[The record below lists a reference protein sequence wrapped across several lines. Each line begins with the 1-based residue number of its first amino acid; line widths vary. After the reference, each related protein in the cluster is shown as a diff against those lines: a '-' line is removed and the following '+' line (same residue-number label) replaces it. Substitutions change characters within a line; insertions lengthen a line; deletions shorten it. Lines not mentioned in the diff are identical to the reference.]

1 MTRRT
6 LTGWTCAGLFALGSP
21 LTAKPPELPARPTTD
36 GTAPTPLEQDH
47 FQTAKPA
54 APKLLPAALRD
65 SQPGKYDPPMAVG
78 TLAALLTPFDA
89 AARAVAGTIVA
100 SYTPAQDG
108 SRNDERRP
116 LVTPAGDTQSAE
128 PPFAAK
134 DAGAPDLAALQLKV
148 LREAARQYRDAVAG
162 GDKTLTAQT
171 GKTLDAV
178 LKQTKND

>member
-6 LTGWTCAGLFALGSP
+6 LTGWACAGLFALGSP

-36 GTAPTPLEQDH
+36 GTAPTPMEQDH
-47 FQTAKPA
+47 FQTAKPV

-65 SQPGKYDPPMAVG
+65 GQPGKYDPPMAVG

-89 AARAVAGTIVA
+89 VHHAAATTVV

-116 LVTPAGDTQSAE
+116 TVTHAGDTQSAE